1 MKLYAVILNPES
13 LGVSDWSTQGRS
25 NCENLVLFVV
35 HDCVVLVHFT
45 IVEPMENMYE

>member
-35 HDCVVLVHFT
+35 HDCGSVGTFYDCRTNGKYV
-45 IVEPMENMYE
+45 